1 MHIAEGSE
9 KNEEKKGYMRM
20 EFKVKNNKSTRK
32 SIGMGGG
39 NEDRQT
45 DRQRR
50 GHPEQDFWVEDWGR
64 PRHRLG

>member
-50 GHPEQDFWVEDWGR
+50 GHPEQDF
-64 PRHRLG
+64 